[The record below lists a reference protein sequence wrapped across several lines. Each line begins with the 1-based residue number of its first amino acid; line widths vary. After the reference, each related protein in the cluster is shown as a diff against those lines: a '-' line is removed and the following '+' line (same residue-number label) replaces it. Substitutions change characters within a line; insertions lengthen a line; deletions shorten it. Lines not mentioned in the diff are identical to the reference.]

1 MTSNGCAR
9 VAARLPYHGSRTAL
23 AGLLTLIHLVRK
35 VLLRVSS
42 YTDYIIIK
50 HAIGLH

>member
-1 MTSNGCAR
+1 VFSFFLAAGAR
-9 VAARLPYHGSRTAL
+9 GAAAIYTEHV
-23 AGLLTLIHLVRK
+23 TLIHLVRK

-50 HAIGLH
+50 HAVSLH